1 MREKTKDAIEQLKEE
16 LMVVTRNK
24 TTNATVMNLSSQLQK
39 KNMIALEFAI
49 QRALKEDGAEFSK
62 KIDARL
68 DALERAMQRAA
79 EKQAASQRDSGA
91 VAGMLARDVA
101 DAED

>member
-1 MREKTKDAIEQLKEE
+1 
-16 LMVVTRNK
+16 
-24 TTNATVMNLSSQLQK
+24 
-39 KNMIALEFAI
+39 MIALEFAI

-91 VAGMLARDVA
+91 VAGMLARGVA
-101 DAED
+101 DAGLTRREFQKMYRELEEATKLSITENERTRKQVQKKS